1 MQYWNIPIKHDPST
15 LQKNSLS
22 MQDWN
27 ILKQLQCRIIYSNLA
42 LRTSD
47 MMTFVVGAM
56 LEHAKFAQCKIGM
69 FETCT
74 CSRLNNQIY
83 IYIIVKRQLNYLQP
97 IFFASYLSM
106 LKSTFDSDA
115 TNTKKDIH
123 YKY

>member
-1 MQYWNIPIKHDPST
+1 
-15 LQKNSLS
+15 

-74 CSRLNNQIY
+74 FSRLKNQIY
-83 IYIIVKRQLNYLQP
+83 IYIKVKRQLNYLQP
-97 IFFASYLSM
+97 IFFSSYLSM